1 MVCNTKYPVVLVHGA
16 GFRDKRHINYW
27 GRIPA
32 ALKKEGAAIFYGHQD
47 SWGSIEYNAEVLAGN
62 VNQALAETGSGKVN
76 IVAHSKGGLDARYM
90 ISSLRMAGKVASL
103 TTVATPHH
111 GSKTI
116 DLLCKL
122 PAGMFRASAAVVNL
136 FCRVLGDK
144 NPDFFTAS
152 RQFSTGYMKEF
163 NEKNPDVSSVYY
175 QSFAPVMKNPF
186 SDLIMFWPNLIV
198 GLVEGENDGLV
209 TAESAVWTNFR
220 GILRGTGGRGISHV
234 DEVDLRRRNFAKKP
248 KGDGVCDIREVYVEI
263 VEGLKD
269 MGL

>member
-1 MVCNTKYPVVLVHGA
+1 MACNTKYPVVMVHGA
-16 GFRDKRHINYW
+16 GFRDKKHINYW

-32 ALKKEGAAIFYGHQD
+32 ALEEQGAAVFYGHQD
-47 SWGSIEYNAEVLAGN
+47 SWGSIEYNAAVLAGN
-62 VNQALAETGSGKVN
+62 IRQALAETGSEKVN

-90 ISSLRMAGKVASL
+90 ISSLEMAAEVASL

-122 PAGMFRASAAVVNL
+122 PTGLFRVAAVLVNL
-136 FCRVLGDK
+136 FCRTLGDK

-163 NEKNPDVSSVYY
+163 NAQNPDADAVYY
-175 QSFAPVMKNPF
+175 QSYAPVMKNPF

-209 TAESAVWTNFR
+209 TAKSAVWTNFR

-234 DEVDLRRRNFAKKP
+234 DEVDLRRRNFAKRP
-248 KGDGVCDIREVYVEI
+248 KAGGVCDIREFYIGI
-263 VEGLKD
+263 VAGLKD
-269 MGL
+269 IGL